1 MTLKHKE
8 ELAVAALRN
17 GTVIDHI
24 PSAALFKAVHILG
37 IEHLD
42 KSVTIGNNLHSGK
55 LGSKGIIK
63 VADTEFDE
71 HTLNRIAIIAPTAVV
86 NIIRDYEVASK
97 RTVSLPDELVG
108 IVRCANPKCITNHE
122 PMPTRF
128 SVSRKADG
136 EVMLRCHYCSHSVDG
151 KDAPIL

>member
-1 MTLKHKE
+1 MTATHKE
-8 ELAVAALRN
+8 ELAVAALRD

-37 IEHLD
+37 IEHMD

-71 HTLNRIAIIAPTAVV
+71 ATLNRIAIIAPTAVV
-86 NIIRDYEVASK
+86 NTIRDYEVASK
-97 RTVSLPDELVG
+97 RSVSLPDELIG
-108 IVRCANPKCITNHE
+108 IVRCANHKCISNHE
-122 PMPTRF
+122 PMQTRF
-128 SVSRKADG
+128 SVTRGTDG
-136 EVMLRCHYCSHSVDG
+136 DVVLRCHYCNHCVDG